1 MVKVALRSVFSPFIW
16 VAWKLLRS
24 PRIQAIVVFVYDYR
38 RYVRCVGAMWQ
49 STEEA
54 CLAQIIMS
62 YHVIEKGLTMPNR
75 RFSFGHD
82 AMRHLM
88 TQIDRY
94 ASAHSAIHPQVV
106 HAIGVVRAYDEMHRT
121 GFERTDDVAY
131 WKTIEDFLSR
141 YPNVSA
147 HTQRHMT
154 REEFFANQNSPFP
167 EFSESRHT
175 LRHYEGVVD
184 LDAIRKAVRLAQSAP
199 SACNRQHIRVYCVA
213 DHALRDQILALQNG
227 NRGFGHLADKL
238 LILTGDLE
246 DIRWVSERHDVYT
259 NGGIFLMNLC
269 YALHYHRIAHCI
281 LNCSFFIDGDR
292 RVRKMLGVKDSEVF
306 IAMLC
311 CGQAPASFD
320 VALSPRR
327 DMSEIYREL

>member
-1 MVKVALRSVFSPFIW
+1 MIKSVLRIAFSPFIW
-16 VAWKLLRS
+16 GARKLLQN
-24 PRIQAIVVFVYDYR
+24 PRIQAICVFVYDYR
-38 RYVRCVGAMWQ
+38 RYVRCAGALKLT
-49 STEEA
+49 TEESS
-54 CLAQIIMS
+54 LAQIIMS

-88 TQIDRY
+88 TLIDRY

-121 GFERTDDVAY
+121 GFDRTGDVAY
-131 WKTIEDFLSR
+131 WKAIEVFLSR
-141 YPNVSA
+141 YPDIPA

-154 REEFFANQNSPFP
+154 REEFYAKQNSPFP

-175 LRHYEGVVD
+175 LRHYEGCVD
-184 LDAIRKAVRLAQSAP
+184 PGTIRKAVRLAQSAP
-199 SACNRQHIRVYCVA
+199 SACNRQHVRVYCVA

-281 LNCSFFIDGDR
+281 LNSSFFIVGER
-292 RVRKMLGVKDSEVF
+292 RLRKLLKLKDSEVP
-306 IAMLC
+306 IAILC

-320 VALSPRR
+320 VASSPRR
-327 DMSEIYREL
+327 ELSEIYREL